1 MNMGYTLWCPPVCST
16 PQKFTFSLL
25 TMIKLPPKGPKD
37 AISTNMSKLFQWSF
51 ERWKIMNNNCHIII
65 VYIQAIL
72 HKRVCFAVISA
83 LLVH

>member
-1 MNMGYTLWCPPVCST
+1 
-16 PQKFTFSLL
+16 
-25 TMIKLPPKGPKD
+25 MIKLPPLGLKD

-51 ERWKIMNNNCHIII
+51 ERWKIMNNRHLII

-72 HKRVCFAVISA
+72 HKRVCFTVISA